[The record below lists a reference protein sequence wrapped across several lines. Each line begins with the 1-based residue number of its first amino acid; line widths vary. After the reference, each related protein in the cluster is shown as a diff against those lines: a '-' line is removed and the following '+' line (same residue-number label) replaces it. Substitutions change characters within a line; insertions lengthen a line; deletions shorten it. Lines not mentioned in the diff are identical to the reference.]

1 MTREIYAF
9 AGKRFSGKST
19 ASKVLVDDGFVDAK
33 FADPLKN
40 MMRAFYKTCGVDEET
55 TERKIEGDLKEV
67 PCEWLAGKTPRHAM
81 QTLGT
86 EWRDMIS
93 TTLWSDI
100 FIQRVRSGVLG
111 DKIVCSDFRF
121 PHEAVALQELG
132 AYTYRI
138 ERASLQ
144 DDDVSKHASETQIDT
159 LPVLGVMSN
168 DGTVEELRE
177 KVTALLAINRA
188 AQDVSY
194 EEVTGTGYF
203 DSRETMVTIDAID
216 RHG

>member
-19 ASKVLVDDGFVDAK
+19 ASQVLVEDGFVDAK

-40 MMRAFYKTCGVDEET
+40 MMRAFYRTCGVDEEII
-55 TERKIEGDLKEV
+55 ERKIEGDLKEV
-67 PCEWLAGKTPRHAM
+67 PCGWLAGKTPRYAM

-100 FIQRVRSGVLG
+100 FVNRVQSGVLG

-121 PHEAVALQELG
+121 PHEAEALSEVG
-132 AYTYRI
+132 AYTYKIDRP
-138 ERASLQ
+138 SLQ
-144 DDDVSKHASETQIDT
+144 DDDVSKHASETQIDA
-159 LPVLGVMSN
+159 LPVIGTITN
-168 DGTVEELRE
+168 DGTKDELRA

-188 AQDVSY
+188 AQEVSY
-194 EEVTGTGYF
+194 EEVTGTGYY
-203 DSRETMVTIDAID
+203 DSRDTMVVLDAID